1 MTDSKPRK
9 TARGKAAAEPRKSAG
24 RSKTAAKPR
33 TTAGRGKNAAK
44 PRAAAPATWP
54 VFKALALSLK
64 LPHVVETTSWG
75 QPTLK
80 AHGKLWCWWSPQCDA
95 PVFKVPFEEREHLL
109 ATEPELFFV
118 HPHYLNHPLVLM
130 RPEKFDA
137 RWAKTNL
144 LRVWREMAPKRVLK
158 AYDDANSK

>member
-1 MTDSKPRK
+1 M
-9 TARGKAAAEPRKSAG
+9 AG
-24 RSKTAAKPR
+24 RSR
-33 TTAGRGKNAAK
+33 TAAK
-44 PRAAAPATWP
+44 PRAAAAPAPATWP
-54 VFKALALSLK
+54 QFKALALSLK

-80 AHGKLWCWWSPQCDA
+80 AHGKLWCWWSPHCDA

-137 RWAKTNL
+137 RWARTNL
-144 LRVWREMAPKRVLK
+144 LRVWREMAPMRVLK
-158 AYDDANSK
+158 AYDEANSK